1 MAGKGQSL
9 GAVAAAAPCLW
20 LSPLEAPVTAGEVL
34 SPQERQW
41 AQALPPAVA
50 LRYRSSRALL
60 RLQLAERLGM
70 EAAAVPLHAPPGQ
83 PPRLEDGRGWVSL
96 SHCRGGLLTAWSPW
110 PIGVDLE
117 RLDRPLAPLP
127 LLRRYF
133 PPQEQRELLQGP
145 WAEDPALLRRA
156 VLRSWVHKEA
166 AIKWRGRS
174 LAAELRHWCFVHA
187 HGGLHQ
193 RQDRAVPPC
202 WSRRCGPWLL
212 AAVGEGVAGLVFRQ
226 ALS

>member
-1 MAGKGQSL
+1 MAAS
-9 GAVAAAAPCLW
+9 APCLW
-20 LSPLEAPVTAGEVL
+20 LSPLEAGATAREVL
-34 SPQERQW
+34 SAQERLW
-41 AQALPPAVA
+41 AEALPPAVA

-60 RLQLAERLGM
+60 RLQLAEQLEM

-96 SHCRGGLLTAWSPW
+96 SHCPGALLTAWSPW

-117 RLDRPLAPLP
+117 ELDRPLVPLP
-127 LLRRYF
+127 LLRRHF
-133 PPQEQRELLQGP
+133 PLPEQRELLQGP

-174 LAAELRHWCFVHA
+174 LAGELRHWCFGHA
-187 HGGLHQ
+187 QGRLHQ
-193 RQDRAVPPC
+193 LQDHAAPPC

-212 AAVGEGVAGLVFRQ
+212 AAVGEGVAELVFRKF
-226 ALS
+226 LS